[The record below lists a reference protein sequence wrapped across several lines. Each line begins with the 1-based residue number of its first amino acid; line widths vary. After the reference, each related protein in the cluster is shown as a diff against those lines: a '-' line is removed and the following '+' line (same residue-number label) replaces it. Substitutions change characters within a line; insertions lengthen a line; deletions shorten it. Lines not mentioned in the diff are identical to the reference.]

1 MKFKKRYFTV
11 TLILLFS
18 ILLSSCSFVSYI
30 KYADTTAPEASFEE
44 TLDLYLSKLDML
56 TAANIHDASIHT
68 DYKIALL
75 DAKNELNECSTVNEL
90 NTVFIK
96 HFPKLA
102 TLVLSSDL
110 AFENYR
116 EEEQKLLED
125 MVERYTSA
133 MAEVSSVDG
142 ILELFS
148 QFKNERDAVITYEAY
163 VATLKRTLSSDLKKL
178 PVYTDYADNE
188 LEELNTL
195 INQFS

>member
-56 TAANIHDASIHT
+56 TAANIHDESIHT

-75 DAKNELNECSTVNEL
+75 DAKNELNECSAVNEL

-102 TLVLSSDL
+102 TLVLSSNL

-116 EEEQKLLED
+116 EEEIGRAH
-125 MVERYTSA
+125 V
-133 MAEVSSVDG
+133 
-142 ILELFS
+142 
-148 QFKNERDAVITYEAY
+148 
-163 VATLKRTLSSDLKKL
+163 
-178 PVYTDYADNE
+178 
-188 LEELNTL
+188 
-195 INQFS
+195 